1 MLTTQEKKN
10 IYVAMLLLFTGSL
23 VYLLFRQDVIFLSR
37 VNQDVLHIF
46 HISIERNDNI
56 LIYILLY
63 CLPDG
68 LWYAALLVFQV
79 SFIQYGNINKFL
91 FGVAVVLPFLLE
103 ILQLVHCIPGT
114 FDLYDI
120 TTYLTT
126 LLIFMLCKKNLLFKL

>member
-1 MLTTQEKKN
+1 MLTAQEKKN
-10 IYVAMLLLFTGSL
+10 IYVAMLLLFAGSL

-46 HISIERNDNI
+46 HISIERSDNI

-68 LWYAALLVFQV
+68 LWYAALLMSQV
-79 SFIQYGNINKFL
+79 SFVQCGRMNKL
-91 FGVAVVLPFLLE
+91 WFGMAVALPFLLE
-103 ILQLVHCIPGT
+103 ALQGWHCIAGT

-120 TTYLTT
+120 ITYLIT
-126 LLIFMLCKKNLLFKL
+126 LLIFMLCKKSLLFKS